1 MGSDYASFINAPNGP
16 PKTAFTYGTFS
27 TNLVM
32 ARAHAGDGAKIGAT
46 PLRKLL
52 KVVDMTQDPDM
63 EGARIVCEHM
73 WSACSVVQGV
83 MDSRD
88 AFDGLCG
95 SATGSL
101 TRGRGGPW
109 AWGPR
114 RPSRTRAALRPV
126 RVPARVPLSFS
137 S

>member
-1 MGSDYASFINAPNGP
+1 MTHRPTPPETSALRTHTHAKSNGKRLYASFINAPNGP

-32 ARAHAGDGAKIGAT
+32 ARAHAGDGANIGAT

-52 KVVDMTQDPDM
+52 KVVDMMQDPDI
-63 EGARIVCEHM
+63 EDHLASLARAFCEHM

-88 AFDGLCG
+88 AFEL
-95 SATGSL
+95 
-101 TRGRGGPW
+101 
-109 AWGPR
+109 
-114 RPSRTRAALRPV
+114 
-126 RVPARVPLSFS
+126 
-137 S
+137 